1 MNETSEMFYD
11 FINKPETE
19 KLVEQLDKIT
29 DDCANGSVMAALM
42 HTLILSHLG
51 SLENEDGSIDH
62 GVANRYLV
70 ELFQT
75 LRVIQDDFFESEA
88 A

>member
-1 MNETSEMFYD
+1 MNDTLDMFYE

-19 KLVEQLDKIT
+19 KLVQDI
-29 DDCANGSVMAALM
+29 DDLTENFANGCVMSALM
-42 HTLILSHLG
+42 HMLILSHLG
-51 SLENEDGSIDH
+51 SIENDDGSIDR

-70 ELFQT
+70 ELSQS